1 MSVQMLRDVTDH
13 HEKSS
18 QRKRGNQQ
26 ETQITYGEP
35 PPRFEP
41 RPLWLEASALTS
53 APTNLPPL
61 VSSNEKRQVF
71 TWCMGIVQARFM
83 CRIQS
88 VWFVSTYTTY
98 QMLVVIFRSSC
109 ELNPA
114 TIVIDMI
121 LVVFQSQ
128 HL

>member
-35 PPRFEP
+35 PPGFEP
-41 RPLWLEASALTS
+41 RPLWLEASALTY
-53 APTNLPPL
+53 APTNLLPL

-71 TWCMGIVQARFM
+71 TWCMGIVQARFYVPY
-83 CRIQS
+83 S
-88 VWFVSTYTTY
+88 VSMVCVPIHHVPNVSSYFSFF
-98 QMLVVIFRSSC
+98 LRVKPGNDC
-109 ELNPA
+109 N
-114 TIVIDMI
+114 
-121 LVVFQSQ
+121 
-128 HL
+128 